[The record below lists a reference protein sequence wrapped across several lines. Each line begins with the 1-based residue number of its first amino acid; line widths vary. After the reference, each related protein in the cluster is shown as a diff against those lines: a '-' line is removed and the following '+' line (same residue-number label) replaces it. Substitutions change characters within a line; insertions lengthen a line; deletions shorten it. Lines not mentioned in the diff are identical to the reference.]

1 MQCTRPIYLCSLS
14 QILEINLPRMSSSGW
29 RAEAVS
35 DHQTFQNNSH
45 LLALKN
51 EILLQ
56 EIFFFPF
63 FIMPTNFKPRLRLSL
78 TSSFYTVVKC
88 ILTLGTETFIMNL
101 HPIQLFKCTVFRNTD
116 ITPNT
121 HIDALTGMCTPGTTH
136 VCFRKGIG

>member
-51 EILLQ
+51 EILLE
-56 EIFFFPF
+56 EIFFFP
-63 FIMPTNFKPRLRLSL
+63 I
-78 TSSFYTVVKC
+78 FYHANKFQATVEAV
-88 ILTLGTETFIMNL
+88 LN
-101 HPIQLFKCTVFRNTD
+101 
-116 ITPNT
+116 
-121 HIDALTGMCTPGTTH
+121 
-136 VCFRKGIG
+136 